1 MAGSFER
8 QIYDV
13 GAYHQYLKQ
22 STNPLLYRLD
32 PVYNNRCDPC
42 RIPQP
47 GYIGRVGVSVTHKRP
62 LVDVESDLFQ
72 IGTKN
77 TKDPNARFQP
87 TCVQCGSDLDGYPA
101 GSGVAA
107 TCDKCH
113 EELFHLPV
121 CESPMTD
128 STRIS
133 NPVCTARGVGINRFQ
148 PLCLNPQDENRWFH
162 PSEVGISYRMVVKDN
177 HVPCIPK
184 LLDPAP
190 ALPKRSPERVSG
202 APGKPV
208 SNPVVYPGQIPVG
221 VPLPETN
228 CNYGVHREP
237 MHKHGKANRNWNNTK
252 FV

>member
-13 GAYHQYLKQ
+13 GAYQQHLKQ
-22 STNPLLYRLD
+22 STMPLMYRLD

-77 TKDPNARFQP
+77 SKDPNARFQP
-87 TCVQCGSDLDGYPA
+87 TCVQCGSDLDGYPS
-101 GSGVAA
+101 GSGVVAN
-107 TCDKCH
+107 CDKCQ

-121 CESPMTD
+121 CESPITD

-133 NPVCTARGVGINRFQ
+133 NPVCTARGIGINRFQ
-148 PLCLNPQDENRWFH
+148 PLCLNPQDENRWLH

-190 ALPKRSPERVSG
+190 VLPKGSG
-202 APGKPV
+202 PV
-208 SNPVVYPGQIPVG
+208 EYPGQIPVD
-221 VPLPETN
+221 VPLPTTASPAE
-228 CNYGVHREP
+228 CKYGVYREH
-237 MHKHGKANRNWNNTK
+237 MHKHGKMLNRNWNGSK